1 MNEIEKKLNSLSL
14 EKNKEVGVSGGTGER
29 GTGRTRGT
37 DGFGIF
43 VYLPIVIKENLAVLK
58 NTLYFLYK
66 NYNGAFKHNVF
77 IVTRSDIAKVDQ
89 DDIGLGIREEC
100 RHTLKFLVIP
110 PECLELPKSVDKDTL
125 DRSISL
131 APVKE
136 WGSIDDRLI
145 TNFWV
150 FHFWK
155 IAKQMGLSHV
165 MKIDYDTYIEE
176 PIREDLYNIVREKDY
191 NLLFNILQ
199 VDSGVCCYGI
209 KDFLMSHYKEKN
221 EKRDEIKTYFTQDKI
236 SDLNCVR
243 SLKQIYK
250 IVYKKDYPLEDLL
263 IDQPIVCSDSFFVM
277 NVDFWSRIDIAPLM
291 RLIEAS
297 NNIFYFKWSVSSIIS
312 LVTMSVDKDK
322 MTRCVFKTSN
332 REHREVVN
340 GVSKVP
346 LKYSQSG
353 CITSK

>member
-1 MNEIEKKLNSLSL
+1 LYILQTIQRMNNIEAIEKQLNSLSL
-14 EKNKEVGVSGGTGER
+14 TSNAEKPKS
-29 GTGRTRGT
+29 
-37 DGFGIF
+37 GFGIF
-43 VYLPIVIKENLAVLK
+43 VYLPCIDKDHIAVLK

-66 NYNGAFKHNVF
+66 NYNANFKHDVF
-77 IVTRSDIAKVDQ
+77 IVSRDNVKDQ

-110 PECLELPKSVDKDTL
+110 PECLELPKSIDQNVL
-125 DRSISL
+125 DRTLSL

-136 WGSIDDRLI
+136 WGNIEERVM
-145 TNFWV
+145 THFWV

-165 MKIDYDTYIEE
+165 MKINFDTYIEE
-176 PIREDLYNIVREKDY
+176 PIREDLYNIVKEKDY

-209 KDFLMSHYKEKN
+209 KDFLMSHNKDN
-221 EKRDEIKTYFTQDKI
+221 EDKRTEIKSYFSQDKI
-236 SDLNCVR
+236 SDLNCV
-243 SLKQIYK
+243 SALKQIHK

-263 IDQPIVCSDSFFVM
+263 IDQPIVCNDSFFVM
-277 NVDFWSRIDIAPLM
+277 NVDFWFRTDIAPLM
-291 RLIEAS
+291 RIIEAS
-297 NNIFYFKWSVSSIIS
+297 NNIFYFKWSLSSIIS
-312 LVTMSVDKDK
+312 LVAMMVDKEK
-322 MTRCVFKTSN
+322 MTRCVFRTSN
-332 REHREVVN
+332 REHREVID
-340 GVSKVP
+340 GVAKMP